1 MTGPELPAAIR
12 YLPLVPRPRPAA
24 LPLQQRLTELDEL
37 VHQAQHAHDATEGV
51 TRACEAMNKAALL
64 ASDTGHSD
72 LAAAL
77 CWQQYETFLPA
88 IPLTAQEATF
98 ALQPLVNLG
107 RLAIRTGN
115 PSDAYTLLESLL
127 AAADHDAPTHVLGRP
142 CPVGGLVVSATD
154 RAELRRFL
162 WAVLLADGTRAL
174 CAAGRWQDA
183 VEHLHHYN
191 GIGARLLDGRQVAVL
206 SALHRRDSNTATRLL
221 ATTGCTQGWEHAV
234 AACLTTMTR
243 LVSGQDSS
251 AATTTMVDAVLHLPS
266 TPGGA
271 VFAARLGVLA
281 CELAPEHQTLVN
293 HVLFGVLES
302 DDAHAANA
310 VLGSPVVALKLT
322 KDQRQALRE
331 RVAQAELAGNEEP
344 SGLDARLE
352 QVCAKAAGFLACWL
366 RNTAELS

>member
-1 MTGPELPAAIR
+1 MNGPGLPTAIR

-24 LPLQQRLTELDEL
+24 LPLQQRLTELDQL
-37 VHQAQHAHDATEGV
+37 VHQAQRAHDAAEGV

-64 ASDTGHSD
+64 ASDTGHPD

-77 CWQQYETFLPA
+77 CWQQYEAFLSA
-88 IPLTAQEATF
+88 VPLTTQAATF

-127 AAADHDAPTHVLGRP
+127 AAAGHDAPTHVLGRP
-142 CPVGGLVVSATD
+142 CPVGGLVASAID

-191 GIGARLLDGRQVAVL
+191 GIGTRLLDGRQVAVL
-206 SALHRRDSNTATRLL
+206 SALHRRDPDTAARLL

-234 AACLTTMTR
+234 TACLTTATH

-251 AATTTMVDAVLHLPS
+251 AATTMVDAVLHLQP

-310 VLGSPVVALKLT
+310 VLGSHVVALKLT

-331 RVAQAELAGNEEP
+331 RVAQAKLAGNEEP

-352 QVCAKAAGFLACWL
+352 QVCAKAAGFLACRL